1 MVTGGLIGTNNS
13 EMDKIWLLGESSRF
27 VRPQGAVLDIQVLP
41 VREYD

>member
-1 MVTGGLIGTNNS
+1 MEAGGLIGTNNS
-13 EMDKIWLLGESSRF
+13 EMGEIWLWGEVSRF